1 MMNFQLNLNEMIN
14 SIDLGN
20 VDHSEIKESDE
31 VLKEINSLR
40 DQIAKKLD
48 DISIFGNDLENRENN
63 FKKQFNELESD
74 KKELFKKL
82 EDEFILNTQINID
95 SDKNINILKNVNSDI
110 INDEN
115 VGMLNMNLINFR

>member
-1 MMNFQLNLNEMIN
+1 MIN